1 MYQIRSKSHVA
12 LLCRCLVFTVASL
25 GLVSASLAADNEK
38 LAMVE
43 IPLDEPSSSDG
54 AAEAAGEAGF
64 PPWPERRR
72 MQTQQRERVPP
83 PPPGP
88 YMSTALSGD
97 TVRGPAFGRQA
108 ESLDKD
114 TGTQSDFP
122 EMPPIDVF
130 SPDRPWPAMRAAD
143 QWKPAKG
150 YHYVAPDQPS
160 VLKPGQAAR
169 KSAGQ
174 NYPGNYYGPYNRSGF
189 SSRDFNMGSRSYPA
203 PSKTWT
209 GPGSQSGVP
218 SMNMY
223 SAPRNR
229 SYAYP
234 QAAVPRYGPY
244 SQFGSN
250 SSPQAGNLQ
259 RQALPPAAR

>member
-1 MYQIRSKSHVA
+1 MYQNRYKPNVT
-12 LLCRCLVFTVASL
+12 LLCRCLVFTAASL
-25 GLVSASLAADNEK
+25 GLASASLAADTEN

-43 IPLDEPSSSDG
+43 IPLDEPSSSNG
-54 AAEAAGEAGF
+54 AAEPAGEAGF

-72 MQTQQRERVPP
+72 MQTQQRERIPP

-108 ESLDKD
+108 ESLDNGAGRQ
-114 TGTQSDFP
+114 TAYP
-122 EMPPIDVF
+122 EMPAIDVF
-130 SPDRPWPAMRAAD
+130 SPDRPWPAIRMAD
-143 QWKPAKG
+143 QWKPSKG
-150 YHYVAPDQPS
+150 YHYVEPRQPS
-160 VLKPGQAAR
+160 TPEPVK

-174 NYPGNYYGPYNRSGF
+174 NYPANYYGPYNRSGL
-189 SSRDFNMGSRSYPA
+189 SSKGFNMGNRSYPA
-203 PSKTWT
+203 PSMTWT

-223 SAPRNR
+223 SVPRNR
-229 SYAYP
+229 GYVYP

-244 SQFGSN
+244 PQFRSN
-250 SSPQAGNLQ
+250 PSPRAGNLQ
-259 RQALPPAAR
+259 GPALPPAAR